1 MHHVLSSYGEEDLHK
16 YNLPCAFALQRKT
29 FLCTSSGGALATY
42 EDNSLSFTISHT
54 LSPLKTSISLSSIT
68 KKGEIVSASS
78 ATPSW
83 FWSIDDKV
91 G

>member
-1 MHHVLSSYGEEDLHK
+1 MHLHSKENYLYANLQGE
-16 YNLPCAFALQRKT
+16 PF
-29 FLCTSSGGALATY
+29 ATY
-42 EDNSLSFTISHT
+42 EENSLILNFHIL
-54 LSPLKTSISLSSIT
+54 LSPLKTSTSLSPIT

-83 FWSIDDKV
+83 FWSIDDKL

>member
-1 MHHVLSSYGEEDLHK
+1 MHDLQDLGRDLHDT
-16 YNLPCAFALQRKT
+16 NHQCAFAIESKILKI
-29 FLCTSSGGALATY
+29 CTSLGGALANY
-42 EDNSLSFTISHT
+42 EDNTLSFTISHT
-54 LSPLKTSISLSSIT
+54 SFPLKTSTSLSSIT

-78 ATPSW
+78 ATPSS

>member
-1 MHHVLSSYGEEDLHK
+1 MHLHSKANYLYAHLQGEPL
-16 YNLPCAFALQRKT
+16 T
-29 FLCTSSGGALATY
+29 TY
-42 EDNSLSFTISHT
+42 EDNAYVLKLSHT
-54 LSPLKTSISLSSIT
+54 FIPVENFNEIVINH

-83 FWSIDDKV
+83 FWSIDDKH